1 MNNGLKHMNIAN
13 YDLVKYCI
21 YRKFE
26 SKKLYKIHMV

>member
-1 MNNGLKHMNIAN
+1 MNNGLKHINNVN
-13 YDLVKYCI
+13 YDLVKYYI